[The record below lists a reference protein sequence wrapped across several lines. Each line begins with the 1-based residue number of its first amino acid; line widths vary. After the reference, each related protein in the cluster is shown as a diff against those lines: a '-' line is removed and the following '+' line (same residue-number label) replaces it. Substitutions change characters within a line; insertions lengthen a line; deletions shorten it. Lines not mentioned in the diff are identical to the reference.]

1 MKFSKTAIPKN
12 LDLRKISAIQYTL
25 LHTYTIHPPHPHAV
39 QIKATLESVQAE
51 FKLERHARMEAELA
65 VTQLE
70 LEVKKLQ
77 ADLHVS
83 GKRVENWSTLFDYCC
98 CGCHVFLSSLISL
111 PHFPPSFLLPSPI
124 QASCLQEEESSS
136 RVDQLVSLERSRKSD
151 LHRLRTESDN
161 LQNK

>member
-1 MKFSKTAIPKN
+1 
-12 LDLRKISAIQYTL
+12 
-25 LHTYTIHPPHPHAV
+25 
-39 QIKATLESVQAE
+39 
-51 FKLERHARMEAELA
+51 MEAELA

-83 GKRVENWSTLFDYCC
+83 GKQVENWNTLFDYCC
-98 CGCHVFLSSLISL
+98 CGCHVFLSSLI
-111 PHFPPSFLLPSPI
+111 FPPSFLLPSPI

-136 RVDQLVSLERSRKSD
+136 RVDQLVSLERSRKND